1 MGAFTYKKGHPMK
14 YVLTALLLAGAVAHP
29 AFAAL
34 KAGDMA
40 PTFDAKASQAG
51 KTFEFSLRKA
61 LRKGPVVVYFYP
73 AAYTKGCDVEAHTF
87 AEMKDKFDA
96 AGATIIGVSNDNIAR
111 LNQFSADPDY
121 CAGKF
126 PVASDPD
133 GKIATSYDL
142 KVTPPKE
149 GLKDTQGVTLDHAFT
164 ERTTFVITRNDKVFA
179 TLSSADDK
187 ISPADHVDKSLA
199 VVQQLTGKGQ

>member
-1 MGAFTYKKGHPMK
+1 MK
-14 YVLTALLLAGAVAHP
+14 YLLTALILTASTNP
-29 AFAAL
+29 AWAAL
-34 KAGDMA
+34 KAGDKA
-40 PTFDAKASQAG
+40 PTFDAQASLAG
-51 KTFEFSLRKA
+51 KTFEFSLKQA
-61 LRKGPVVVYFYP
+61 LKKGPVVVYFYP
-73 AAYTKGCDVEAHTF
+73 AAYTKGCDIEAHTF

-96 AGATIIGVSNDNIAR
+96 AGATIIGVSNDKIAR

-126 PVASDPD
+126 PVASDAD
-133 GKIATSYDL
+133 GKIAALYDL
-142 KVTPPKE
+142 KVTPPKD
-149 GLKDTQGVTLDHAFT
+149 GLTDTQGVALDHAFT
-164 ERTTFVITRNDKVFA
+164 ERTTFVITAKDKVFA